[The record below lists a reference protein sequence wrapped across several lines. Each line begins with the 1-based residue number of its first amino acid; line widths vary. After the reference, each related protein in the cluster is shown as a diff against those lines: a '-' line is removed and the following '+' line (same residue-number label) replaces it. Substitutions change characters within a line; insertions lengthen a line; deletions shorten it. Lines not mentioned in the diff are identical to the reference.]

1 MKSWISTNGVQ
12 VIPLLYGRSNV
23 FLVISGEKKLLVDTS
38 ISQFKRKLVRK
49 LKKLKIDKIDYLVLT
64 HTHFDHA
71 GNARFIKENYSAKV
85 IVHQSEEINLET
97 GTNRMPIAKNRVFNH
112 LLQRVSKAFQKTAS
126 YKPCKADITFD
137 EHFDFEQPD
146 IKGYLMS
153 TPGHSLGSISFI
165 IDDQFAIVGDEM
177 FGILKYKGV
186 PPFVEDIPTL
196 VHSWGKLLQT
206 NASLYFSGHGA
217 VKTKSEVEEMYQEWN
232 AKIQLL

>member
-1 MKSWISTNGVQ
+1 MKSWISKNGVQ
-12 VIPLLYGRSNV
+12 VFPLLYGRSNV
-23 FLVISGEKKLLVDTS
+23 FLVDTGEKKFLVDTS
-38 ISQFKRKLVRK
+38 ISLFQKELVKK
-49 LKKLKIDKIDYLVLT
+49 LKKLKIDKIDYVVLT

-71 GNARFIKENYSAKV
+71 GNAHFIKEHFGAQV
-85 IVHQSEEINLET
+85 IVHQSEKVNLET

-112 LLQRVSKAFQKTAS
+112 MLQRVSKAFQKTAS
-126 YKPCKADITFD
+126 YKPCDADISFD
-137 EHFDFEQPD
+137 QHFDLTHLG
-146 IKGYLMS
+146 INGYLIS

-206 NASLYFSGHGA
+206 NASLYFPGHGA
-217 VKTKSEVEEMYQEWN
+217 VKTKSEVEQMYQEWN